1 MEPCVQVRR
10 GVYPL
15 REAWRAL
22 YAMVQANM
30 LRVAAETQTFLPVCC
45 DAYRP
50 GGGSVWPK
58 QLDDRPNSARNL
70 VTGARSLAFRSCPPK
85 ILRGRLLAI

>member
-1 MEPCVQVRR
+1 VQVRR

-30 LRVAAETQTFLPVCC
+30 LRVAAETQTILPVCC

-70 VTGARSLAFRSCPPK
+70 VTGQEPGFQIVSAKDFAWQIASEHEL
-85 ILRGRLLAI
+85 I